1 MLALLLAVV
10 LQSPDS
16 APLATPARDTVPASS
31 IVRAVDSLVGDSA
44 SVSRVRHP
52 LFAPLLSP
60 YASPFGVDTVR
71 KRKKAVVIEY
81 SDWYERRLTIHRYAS
96 WAMLPIFVGQYV
108 TGSTLV
114 AKGTDSPEWVKRTHP
129 VLASGVLALFATN
142 TVTGTMNWWEGRE
155 DPAGRTWRTAHS
167 VLMLLADAGFVYVGS
182 ISAQA
187 KQSGDVRTRHRTAAI
202 VSGSLA
208 LGSWVMMLKPFRRD

>member
-10 LQSPDS
+10 VQSSDS
-16 APLATPARDTVPASS
+16 AARPNATRDTLHSTA
-31 IVRAVDSLVGDSA
+31 IALAVDTGVVDSIA
-44 SVSRVRHP
+44 VSRTRRP
-52 LFAPLLSP
+52 LFAPLLLP
-60 YASPFGVDTVR
+60 YESSFPVDTIR
-71 KRKKAVVIEY
+71 PRKKAVVIEY

-114 AKGTDSPEWVKRTHP
+114 AKGTDAPQWVKSTHP
-129 VLASGVLALFATN
+129 ILASGVLGLFATN
-142 TVTGTMNWWEGRE
+142 TITGSMNWWEGRA
-155 DPAGRTWRTAHS
+155 DPSGRTWRTAHS

-208 LGSWVMMLKPFRRD
+208 LGSWIMMLKPFRRD